1 MAGAAGRDLGSRVY
15 DETWLALLRRLLV
28 SAIIAGPFLLGGGY
42 GFTTEG
48 FPNWAST
55 VIILVGALLMCVGM
69 YMSLTG
75 IVPSPPM
82 LPGESRLE
90 MRHPTMK
97 PAYARMIFSLP
108 FLLSALYVWLY
119 SASPYVY
126 PFVLF
131 LVGLYFFFK
140 GAMRYL
146 RNLHVTYTVTDRRVV
161 HMYRF
166 MWLNTKEI
174 PVSRI
179 ISISEARNF
188 FEILTG
194 RGSVVVS
201 SGIGERQVIK
211 IEDIN
216 DPGPVADDYQNH
228 RGQGHRGQGCR
239 RAMTEKRPVPVYLRS
254 PGD

>member
-1 MAGAAGRDLGSRVY
+1 MVTVPNRSLGDRLY
-15 DETWLALLRRLLV
+15 HNTYLALLRRLLV
-28 SAIIAGPFLLGGGY
+28 STIIAGPFLVGGVY
-42 GFTTEG
+42 GFTVGG
-48 FPNWAST
+48 FAPWAST
-55 VIILVGALLMCVGM
+55 VVIAVGGLLMFVGL

-75 IVPSPPM
+75 IVPSPAL
-82 LPGESRLE
+82 LPGETQFQ

-97 PAYARMIFSLP
+97 PAYARMVFSLP
-108 FLLSALYVWLY
+108 FLLGALYMWKY
-119 SASPYVY
+119 SELPYVY

-131 LVGLYFFFK
+131 VIGLFFFFK

-146 RNLHVTYTVTDRRVV
+146 RNLHITYTVTDRRVV

-174 PVSRI
+174 PVARI
-179 ISISEARNF
+179 ISISEARSF
-188 FEILTG
+188 FEIITG

-216 DPGPVADDYQNH
+216 DPGPVAESL
-228 RGQGHRGQGCR
+228 
-239 RAMTEKRPVPVYLRS
+239 RAMLPN
-254 PGD
+254 